1 MRMIMY
7 GMITMGG
14 VAGLIVVVGILL
26 PPSRTGGASRIIDAP
41 RHEVIAA
48 MIDVE
53 GQPAWRSGVA
63 AIELHGERWT
73 EVTSRGERIRF
84 QWTETGTDRLAL
96 RFESDRG
103 YSGEWRAS
111 LRDEGS
117 GTAIDV
123 EEQARIQNPIGRI
136 MARLLFDPAAF
147 SQTYLAELQSHLE
160 QR

>member
-1 MRMIMY
+1 MKMLTY
-7 GMITMGG
+7 GLIAMGG
-14 VAGLIVVVGILL
+14 VVGLIMIVGMLL
-26 PPSRTGGASRIIDAP
+26 PASRTGGASRIIDAP
-41 RHEVIAA
+41 RQDVFAA
-48 MIDVE
+48 MTDIE
-53 GQPAWRSGVA
+53 SQTGWRSGVA
-63 AIELHGERWT
+63 AIELDAEGWT

-84 QWTETGTDRLAL
+84 TWTETGIDRLAL

-117 GTAIDV
+117 GTGIDV
-123 EEQARIQNPIGRI
+123 EEQAHIQSPIGRI
-136 MARLLFDPAAF
+136 MAHLLFDPAAF